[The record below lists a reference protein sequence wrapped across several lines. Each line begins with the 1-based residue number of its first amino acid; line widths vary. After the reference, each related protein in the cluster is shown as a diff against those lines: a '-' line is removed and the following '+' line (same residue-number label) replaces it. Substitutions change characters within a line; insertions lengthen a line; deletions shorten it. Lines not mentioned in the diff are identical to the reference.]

1 MKRAMTTVDTT
12 KRVKERAGLDL
23 QVLKNSKWKF
33 SPIPNIEESNFNKTL
48 ERFFEM
54 GVNGLTRENIQNS
67 LDGHLPDSEEPVI
80 VKINTGT
87 INHGDIPGIED
98 VKERIRNLEGHNH
111 YTKETIKHMK
121 NKLNEEEVRYISFED
136 MNTKGLT
143 GARNGQSGS
152 KQDTWSIYAYN
163 KGVHFEEEDSER
175 EVARGGSHGVG
186 KIASNAASDLH
197 VMYFANCDA
206 NGDQHLGGTVQLIEH
221 QYEGQAYR
229 STGYFTDIKFPENG
243 AKFYPY
249 VNTFSEVFK
258 KDTRGLK
265 IVIPYLREKYDDEKD
280 IINSI
285 CDSFFISILENRL
298 EVHVNDH
305 EITKDTILDYV
316 KDEHYYN
323 QNMEEAKKE
332 FTPLYLDTYLNAPY
346 KDIVASNIKED
357 FHFKLYFRY
366 DERIPKGRVA
376 VVRTIGMKIEDFKV
390 NGYATKP
397 FNGVLIGG
405 PKEDAYL
412 KSLENE
418 SHTKLSKDNFN
429 DPQLKRQATRFINT
443 LSREIAK
450 VVDEAIKDQ
459 NPPDG
464 KMETGDILYVVETQF
479 KKELEKTMGT
489 VRINKGKPLVKS
501 STNERKKEKR
511 DKRKNK
517 GNQDKQENTQPKRKR
532 DPLKWQKSH
541 DGKAKNREEG
551 KERYSANPE
560 MVQRV
565 ILKDKELIKF
575 DFTKSSQLSGVK
587 TCDIALS
594 IIDGMGVEYDDEFK
608 ISDSYKDIRDTTT
621 GEPCTFNKNTIK
633 NVQINNGT
641 AQLEFKLKE
650 TFNRS
655 LKFVYYV
662 EV

>member
-1 MKRAMTTVDTT
+1 MLRRVLHLNLKVRT
-12 KRVKERAGLDL
+12 K
-23 QVLKNSKWKF
+23 SKWKF
-33 SPIPNIEESNFNKTL
+33 SPIPNIEESKFNETL
-48 ERFFEM
+48 EKFLKM

-67 LDGHLPDSEEPVI
+67 LDGHLPGNNAPVI
-80 VKINTGT
+80 VKIKTGS
-87 INHGDIPGIED
+87 IHKNDIPGIED
-98 VKERIRNLEGHNH
+98 VKERIRNLEGHND
-111 YTKETIKHMK
+111 YAKETIKHMQ

-136 MNTKGLT
+136 INTKGLT

-152 KQDTWSIYAYN
+152 KKDTWSIYAYN

-206 NGDQHLGGTVQLIEH
+206 NGDQHLGGTVQLTEH
-221 QYEGQAYR
+221 KYENQAYR
-229 STGYFTDIKFPENG
+229 STGYFTDLEIVENNSR
-243 AKFYPY
+243 FYPY
-249 VNTFSEVFK
+249 ENTFNEVFK

-305 EITKDTILDYV
+305 VIAKDTILGYV
-316 KDEHYYN
+316 KDENYYN
-323 QNMEEAKKE
+323 QNLEEAKKV
-332 FTPLYLDTYLNAPY
+332 FTPLYIDTYLNEPS
-346 KDIVASNIKED
+346 KDIVVSNMKED
-357 FHFKLYFRY
+357 FYFKLYFRY

-376 VVRTIGMKIEDFKV
+376 VVRTVGMKIEDFKV

-429 DPQLKRQATRFINT
+429 DPQLKKQATRFINT

-450 VVDEAIKDQ
+450 VVDKAIQQQ
-459 NPPDG
+459 NPTDG
-464 KMETGDILYVVETQF
+464 KLETDDILYVVEAQF
-479 KKELEKTMGT
+479 KKDLENSMGT
-489 VRINKGKPLVKS
+489 VRINKGQSVVK
-501 STNERKKEKR
+501 TTVNEGKKEKR
-511 DKRKNK
+511 NKKKNK
-517 GNQDKQENTQPKRKR
+517 GKRDKVEQTPRKR
-532 DPLKWQKSH
+532 ERNPLKWQK
-541 DGKAKNREEG
+541 DKDKKNRDSEEG
-551 KERYSANPE
+551 KERYSAHPD

-565 ILKDKELIKF
+565 MLNDKEMIQF
-575 DFTKSSQLSGVK
+575 DFTRSPQLRGVK
-587 TCDIALS
+587 TCDISFS
-594 IIDGMGVEYDDEFK
+594 IIDGMGVEYNDEFR
-608 ISDSYKDIRDTTT
+608 IRDSYKEVQDMNT
-621 GEPCTFNKNTIK
+621 GKACTFRKNTIK
-633 NVQINNGT
+633 DVHIKDGS
-641 AQLEFKLKE
+641 AQLQLKLKDHL
-650 TFNRS
+650 NQS